1 MSTPPGRGSRHL
13 LEREHW
19 FLLWVLGVAD
29 FFQGY
34 DSFVVTAALPQIRE
48 TFGLSQSS
56 ASLWFAVPI
65 LGAIPAVWFSR
76 RADVHGR
83 RRYLSVSIVGF
94 TLFTAATA
102 AAPSIGAFVAL
113 QFGAL
118 LFLTVEGALAWTM
131 VTEELPAGARGFGFG
146 WLAMLTALGSGLAS
160 IFYGGIFEPLDI
172 SWRWLYVI
180 ALPPLAAV
188 SVLRRRLPESKRF
201 ASAQERGALAS
212 HWHEILRPPIRRWL
226 LLVCLTALLGALST
240 QAGVFTIDFLQE
252 DRGIGPSVANFILV
266 GAGACAI
273 PFLVGSGQLSDR
285 YGRKI
290 VGCSFGVVSVVGG
303 LWFFLFARGVLQLT
317 LALLLVFIGQFGSWP
332 TLGAFGSEL
341 FPTAHRAL
349 AGSWSNVARV
359 AGQSASF
366 ALGALL
372 LSVTGELSITSI
384 VLGTGPFLA
393 LLVIWLAFPETKG
406 RELEEITGEA
416 ILPVFGPP
424 PPLGAE
430 PLSLELADVPVDP
443 PAPRGSA
450 AEDTSGD

>member
-1 MSTPPGRGSRHL
+1 MARERQEASRKL
-13 LEREHW
+13 LQPEHW
-19 FLLWVLGVAD
+19 FLLVVLGVAD

-48 TFGLSQSS
+48 TFGLTQSS
-56 ASLWFAVPI
+56 ASLWLSIPI
-65 LGAIPAVWFSR
+65 LGAVPAVWFSR

-94 TLFTAATA
+94 TLFTAATSI
-102 AAPSIGAFVAL
+102 APSIGAFVAL
-113 QFGAL
+113 QFGAM

-131 VTEELPAGARGFGFG
+131 VAEELPAGARGFGFG

-188 SVLRRRLPESKRF
+188 SVLRRRLPESHRF
-201 ASAQERGALAS
+201 SSIQERGAIAS
-212 HWHEILRPPIRRWL
+212 HWHEILRPPIRKWL

-240 QAGVFTIDFLQE
+240 QAGVFTIDFMQE
-252 DRGIGPSVANFILV
+252 DRGIGPSAANFILV
-266 GAGACAI
+266 VSGACAI

-285 YGRKI
+285 YGRKV
-290 VGCSFGVVSVVGG
+290 VGCSFGLLSVIGG
-303 LWFFLFARGVLQLT
+303 LWFFLVARGVLQLS

-349 AGSWSNVARV
+349 AGAWSNVARV

-366 ALGALL
+366 AAGALL
-372 LSVTGELSITSI
+372 LTMTDQLSVTSVI
-384 VLGTGPFLA
+384 LGTGPFIA
-393 LLVIWLAFPETKG
+393 LLVIWVAFPETKG

-424 PPLGAE
+424 PPLGSE
-430 PLSLELADVPVDP
+430 PLSLELADGPAVPPVQ
-443 PAPRGSA
+443 RGSA
-450 AEDTSGD
+450 EADTSEG

>member
-1 MSTPPGRGSRHL
+1 MADGRPVSSRQL
-13 LEREHW
+13 LQPDHW
-19 FLLWVLGVAD
+19 FLLIVLGVAD

-48 TFGLSQSS
+48 TFGLSQSA
-56 ASLWFAVPI
+56 ASLWLSIPI
-65 LGAIPAVWFSR
+65 LGAVPAVWFSR

-102 AAPSIGAFVAL
+102 AAPTIGAFVTL
-113 QFGAL
+113 QFGAM

-131 VTEELPAGARGFGFG
+131 VAEELPAGARGFGFG

-172 SWRWLYVI
+172 SWRWLYVV

-188 SVLRRRLPESKRF
+188 SVLRRRLPESHRF
-201 ASAQERGALAS
+201 SHLRQSGALAS
-212 HWHEILRPPIRRWL
+212 HWHEILRPPIRKWL
-226 LLVCLTALLGALST
+226 VLVCLTAFLGALST
-240 QAGVFTIDFLQE
+240 QAGVFTIDFMQE
-252 DRGIGPSVANFILV
+252 DRGIGPSAANFILV
-266 GAGACAI
+266 GAGALAI

-285 YGRKI
+285 YGRKV
-290 VGCSFGVVSVVGG
+290 VGCSFGVLSVVGG
-303 LWFFLFARGVLQLT
+303 LWFFLAARGVVQLS

-366 ALGALL
+366 ASGALL
-372 LSVTGELSITSI
+372 LTLTDELSVTSII
-384 VLGTGPFLA
+384 LGTGPFIA
-393 LLVIWLAFPETKG
+393 LFVVWITFPETRG

-416 ILPVFGPP
+416 VLPGPEP
-424 PPLGAE
+424 AAPLGAASPGAGMLDAGVRAAPAGDQAPQE
-430 PLSLELADVPVDP
+430 EL
-443 PAPRGSA
+443 
-450 AEDTSGD
+450 

>member
-1 MSTPPGRGSRHL
+1 MAERPNRGSRHL
-13 LEREHW
+13 LDREHW
-19 FLLWVLGVAD
+19 FLLVVLGVAD

-34 DSFVVTAALPQIRE
+34 DSFIITAALPQIRH
-48 TFGLSQSS
+48 TFGLTQSS
-56 ASLWFAVPI
+56 ASLWFSIPI
-65 LGAIPAVWFSR
+65 LGAVPAVWFSR

-83 RRYLSVSIVGF
+83 RRFLSVSIVGF

-102 AAPSIGAFVAL
+102 AAPTIGTFVAL

-188 SVLRRRLPESKRF
+188 SVLRRRLPESHRF
-201 ASAQERGALAS
+201 TAAQAGGSLAS
-212 HWHEILRPPIRRWL
+212 HWHEILRPPIRKWL
-226 LLVCLTALLGALST
+226 WLVCLTALLGALAT

-252 DRGIGPSVANFILV
+252 DRHIGPSAANFVLV
-266 GAGACAI
+266 GAGALAI
-273 PFLVGSGQLSDR
+273 PFLVGSGELSDR
-285 YGRKI
+285 YGRKL

-303 LWFFLFARGVLQLT
+303 LWFFLFAHGVIPLF
-317 LALLLVFIGQFGSWP
+317 ASLLLVFIGQFGSWP

-359 AGQSASF
+359 AGQSVSF

-372 LSVTGELSITSI
+372 LRVTGELSITSVI
-384 VLGTGPFLA
+384 LGTGPFLA
-393 LLVIWLAFPETKG
+393 LLVIWFAFPETKG
-406 RELEEITGEA
+406 RELEDITGEA
-416 ILPVFGPP
+416 LPIFGPP
-424 PPLGAE
+424 PVLGTE
-430 PLSLELADVPVDP
+430 PLSLELSEGMSPGLGRDEP
-443 PAPRGSA
+443 PPKA
-450 AEDTSGD
+450 